1 MKKET
6 VISAGVAALCLVSGI
21 IVGRCSMSGRRPDI
35 RTETI
40 IRTDTV
46 AVRETVTVERPVYRD
61 RRVTD
66 TMLVAVRDTV
76 VRTDTVLVV
85 LEREQRHY
93 RADSYEAWVSGF
105 RPELDSL
112 SVFPETKYITTETIS
127 ASPRKR
133 WGIGI
138 QAGYG
143 VGVSGG
149 EVRGVP
155 YVGVGIS
162 YNLFQW

>member
-21 IVGRCSMSGRRPDI
+21 IAGMLVPYGRHQVL
-35 RTETI
+35 TETV
-40 IRTDTV
+40 IRKDTV
-46 AVRETVTVERPVYRD
+46 AVRETVMVDRPVYID

-112 SVFPETKYITTETIS
+112 RVFPETKYITTETIS